1 MEVEINP
8 DLSEKAMLDYR
19 LVRAA
24 IDSGDQKA
32 YAQLMDRYRDSI
44 YFMLLK
50 MVNNRD
56 DADDLTIEA
65 FGKAFNK
72 LHQYTPNYAFSTWL
86 FKIASN
92 NCIDFIRKKKKNLLS
107 LDKPFETGEGGA
119 MTMDVPSGTLDPEE
133 TYIREQKKILMH
145 GVVEKLKPRYRTLV
159 ELRYFKEYSY
169 EEIAQ
174 ELDLPLGTVKAQLFR
189 AREFLYNI
197 LKNSKEKI

>member
-1 MEVEINP
+1 MEVVAN
-8 DLSEKAMLDYR
+8 LSDKAQYDYNLVRKAMD
-19 LVRAA
+19 
-24 IDSGDQKA
+24 DKDEKA
-32 YAQLMDRYRDSI
+32 YAELMDRYRDSI

-92 NCIDFIRKKKKNLLS
+92 NCIDFIRKKKALTIS
-107 LDKPFETGEGGA
+107 IDQPLDNEEGSDL
-119 MTMDVPSGTLDPEE
+119 TIDVKSGGLDPEE
-133 TYIREQKKILMH
+133 AMMKQQKHKVMRE
-145 GVVEKLKPRYRTLV
+145 VVQKLKPRYRTLV

-189 AREFLYNI
+189 AREFLFN
-197 LKNSKEKI
+197 LMKNTAGKI